1 MRLLKNKI
9 ANPLLAVLISIKVA
23 ASQVENLL
31 DPLHLLEG
39 EERAASSL
47 AQSRVFLK
55 VGIVLRNCKQ
65 AQRCVKRGMFDIS
78 PFQCVR
84 SWISASLVEGE
95 AQN

>member
-65 AQRCVKRGMFDIS
+65 ESKHKGV
-78 PFQCVR
+78 
-84 SWISASLVEGE
+84 
-95 AQN
+95 

>member
-47 AQSRVFLK
+47 AQSRVWLLK
-55 VGIVLRNCKQ
+55 SGHCAQELQASTKVCK
-65 AQRCVKRGMFDIS
+65 
-78 PFQCVR
+78 
-84 SWISASLVEGE
+84 EG
-95 AQN
+95 NV